1 VSRTF
6 AFEGRTALVTGAA
19 SGIGAAL
26 AEGLA
31 ERGAHLL
38 LVDIDKAG
46 LKRVAETASRPGLTV
61 RTEALDLADRGAVEA
76 FAAARIAAGEPLH
89 LLFNNAGVALGG
101 TFDRVSEA
109 DFDWLMEINFHAP
122 VRLTRAL
129 LPVLEQSAPAQIVNT
144 SSIFGIVAPPGQ
156 SAYSAAKFALRGFS
170 NALRHELEA
179 AGSGV
184 GVTVVHPGGVAT
196 QIAESAR
203 MPADATNSEVS
214 EGRERARRLLVMPPP
229 EAAGIILR
237 GVQRRKPRVL
247 VGRDAHAMALL
258 ERIWP
263 VGYWSKVDR
272 IVGARAE

>member
-1 VSRTF
+1 VSGSF

-31 ERGAHLL
+31 ERGTNLF

-46 LKRVAETASRPGLTV
+46 LERVAAAASRPGLTV
-61 RTEALDLADRGAVEA
+61 RTEALDLADRGAVAA
-76 FAAARIAAGEPLH
+76 FAAARAEADEPLH

-101 TFDRVSEA
+101 TFDRVAET

-129 LPVLEQSAPAQIVNT
+129 LPVMERSAPAQIVNT
-144 SSIFGIVAPPGQ
+144 SSIFGIVSPPGQ
-156 SAYSAAKFALRGFS
+156 TAYSAAKFALRGFS
-170 NALRHELEA
+170 NALRHELA
-179 AGSGV
+179 ATGSGV

-203 MPADATNSEVS
+203 MPSDASNLEVS

-229 EAAGIILR
+229 EAAEIILR
-237 GVQRRKPRVL
+237 GVERRKPRIL
-247 VGRDAHAMALL
+247 VGRDAHAMALI

-263 VGYWSKVDR
+263 VGYWSKLDR
-272 IVGARAE
+272 LVGARAE

>member
-1 VSRTF
+1 MSGRL

-38 LVDIDKAG
+38 LADIDKAG
-46 LKRVAETASRPGLTV
+46 LERVAKTVSRPGLTV
-61 RTEALDLADRGAVEA
+61 RTEVLNLADRGAVET
-76 FAAARIAAGEPLH
+76 FATGLVKAGEPLH

-129 LPVLEQSAPAQIVNT
+129 LPLMERSAPAQIVNT
-144 SSIFGIVAPPGQ
+144 SSIFGIVSPPGQ
-156 SAYSAAKFALRGFS
+156 TAYSAAKFALRGFS
-170 NALRHELEA
+170 NALRHELA
-179 AGSGV
+179 ATGSGV
-184 GVTVVHPGGVAT
+184 EVSVVHPGGVAT
-196 QIAESAR
+196 RIAESAR
-203 MPADATNSEVS
+203 MPADASNLEAS

-237 GVQRRKPRVL
+237 GVERRKPRIL
-247 VGRDAHAMALL
+247 VGRDAHAMALF

-263 VGYWSKVDR
+263 VGYWSKLDR
-272 IVGARAE
+272 LVGAKGE